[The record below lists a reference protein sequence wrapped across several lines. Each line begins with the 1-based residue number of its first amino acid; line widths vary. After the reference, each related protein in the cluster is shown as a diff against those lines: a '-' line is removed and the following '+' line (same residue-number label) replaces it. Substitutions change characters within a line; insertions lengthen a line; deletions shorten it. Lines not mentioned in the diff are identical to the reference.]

1 MIENWTR
8 ERVTQRVLTATLL
21 VILFILCFRVVQFFI
36 VPALWAAILA
46 YVTFPVY
53 NFFHQKVK
61 LSPNISAGI
70 MTVSISLML
79 GIPVVLGLFV
89 LQQEAVSLYSN
100 LLYRIKVGYVDLPEE
115 IKNLPVIG
123 QQVRDILWEINKDPE
138 ASLSAFRAWLQ
149 SHLYYGK
156 VALDVALS
164 TMAKMGMALMT
175 IFFFYR
181 DGINLMKQIRQ
192 ALRNIIGNRIDDYI
206 DSVGS
211 TTQAVVYGIGL
222 TALAQAIL
230 AGTGYY
236 VAGAPSPILLTLMT
250 FIVALIPFGT
260 PFAWMGVAIWLL
272 TQGHTPE
279 AIGLALWG
287 MLVISWVDNL
297 IRPIVISGA
306 TKIPFI
312 IIFIG
317 VLGGLTAFGF
327 VGLFIGPVVLAI
339 ALAVW
344 REWINQH
351 RNVIFAPYYAKLNQH
366 QWKPADRPMSF
377 EISPDVVSF
386 SKYPFAD
393 SALHGADKVD
403 TISDDDNCSEH
414 ISNKKPHLP
423 ESSET
428 QSGEATEQ
436 KSNPLSDKD

>member
-8 ERVTQRVLTATLL
+8 ERVSQRVLTATLL
-21 VILFILCFRVVQFFI
+21 VILFILCFKVVQFFI
-36 VPALWAAILA
+36 VPALWAAILS
-46 YVTFPVY
+46 YVTFPAY
-53 NFFHQKVK
+53 NFFHQKVR

-70 MTVSISLML
+70 MTVCISLML
-79 GIPVVLGLFV
+79 GVPVVLGLFV
-89 LQQEAVSLYSN
+89 LQQEAVNLYSN

-115 IKNLPVIG
+115 IKNIPVIG
-123 QQVRDILWEINKDPE
+123 QQVKDILWEINKDPE

-181 DGINLMKQIRQ
+181 DGISLIKQIRQ

-211 TTQAVVYGIGL
+211 TTQAVVYGNGL

-230 AGTGYY
+230 AGIGYY
-236 VAGAPSPILLTLMT
+236 FAGAPSPILLTLMT
-250 FIVALIPFGT
+250 FVVALIPFGT
-260 PFAWMGVAIWLL
+260 PFAWMGVSIWLL
-272 TQGHTPE
+272 TQGHTAE

-351 RNVIFAPYYAKLNQH
+351 RNIIFAPCYAQLDEH
-366 QWKPADRPMSF
+366 QWKPADRPMAL
-377 EISPDVVSF
+377 EISPNVVTF

-393 SALHGADKVD
+393 APKDGTDKPDSAQELKSCSVPDSSHNHKE
-403 TISDDDNCSEH
+403 DDNH
-414 ISNKKPHLP
+414 RP
-423 ESSET
+423 
-428 QSGEATEQ
+428 
-436 KSNPLSDKD
+436 DK

>member
-8 ERVTQRVLTATLL
+8 ELVTQRVLTATLL
-21 VILFILCFRVVQFFI
+21 VILSILCFKVVQFFI
-36 VPALWAAILA
+36 VPAIWAAILA
-46 YVTFPVY
+46 YVTFPIY
-53 NFFHQKVK
+53 RFFHHKVK
-61 LSPNISAGI
+61 LSPNISASI
-70 MTVSISLML
+70 MTVCISLLL
-79 GIPVVLGLFV
+79 GVPVVLGLFV
-89 LQQEAVSLYSN
+89 LQQEAVNLYST

-115 IKNLPVIG
+115 IKELPVIG
-123 QQVRDILWEINKDPE
+123 QQIKDLLWQINKDPE
-138 ASLSAFRAWLQ
+138 ASLSAFRTWLQ

-156 VALDVALS
+156 MALDVVLS
-164 TMAKMGMALMT
+164 SLAKLGMALMT

-181 DGINLMKQIRQ
+181 DGISLMKQIRQ

-222 TALAQAIL
+222 TAVAQAVL
-230 AGTGYY
+230 AGVGYFF
-236 VAGAPSPILLTLMT
+236 AGAPSPILLTIMT
-250 FIVALIPFGT
+250 FVVALIPFGT
-260 PFAWMGVAIWLL
+260 PFAWMGVALWLF
-272 TQGHTPE
+272 TKGHVTE
-279 AIGLALWG
+279 AIGLTLWG

-339 ALAVW
+339 GLAVW

-351 RNVIFAPYYAKLNQH
+351 RNIIFAPCYTQLDEH
-366 QWKPADRPMSF
+366 QWKPADRPMAL
-377 EISPDVVSF
+377 EISPDVVTF

-393 SALHGADKVD
+393 APIEGITPEPL
-403 TISDDDNCSEH
+403 NSEG
-414 ISNKKPHLP
+414 SSKK
-423 ESSET
+423 
-428 QSGEATEQ
+428 
-436 KSNPLSDKD
+436 DKDREKKDKD

>member
-1 MIENWTR
+1 
-8 ERVTQRVLTATLL
+8 
-21 VILFILCFRVVQFFI
+21 
-36 VPALWAAILA
+36 
-46 YVTFPVY
+46 
-53 NFFHQKVK
+53 
-61 LSPNISAGI
+61 
-70 MTVSISLML
+70 
-79 GIPVVLGLFV
+79 
-89 LQQEAVSLYSN
+89 
-100 LLYRIKVGYVDLPEE
+100 
-115 IKNLPVIG
+115 
-123 QQVRDILWEINKDPE
+123 
-138 ASLSAFRAWLQ
+138 
-149 SHLYYGK
+149 
-156 VALDVALS
+156 
-164 TMAKMGMALMT
+164 MAKMGMALMT

-181 DGINLMKQIRQ
+181 DGISLIKQIRQ

-230 AGTGYY
+230 AGIGYY
-236 VAGAPSPILLTLMT
+236 FAGAPSPILLTLMT
-250 FIVALIPFGT
+250 FVVALIPFGT
-260 PFAWMGVAIWLL
+260 PFAWMGVSIWLL
-272 TQGHTPE
+272 TQGHTAE

-351 RNVIFAPYYAKLNQH
+351 RNIIFAPCYAQLDEH
-366 QWKPADRPMSF
+366 QWKPADRPMAL
-377 EISPDVVSF
+377 EISPNVVTF

-393 SALHGADKVD
+393 APKDGTDKSDSAQELKSCSVPDSSHNHKE
-403 TISDDDNCSEH
+403 DDNH
-414 ISNKKPHLP
+414 RP
-423 ESSET
+423 
-428 QSGEATEQ
+428 
-436 KSNPLSDKD
+436 DK

>member
-21 VILFILCFRVVQFFI
+21 VILFILCFKVVQFFI
-36 VPALWAAILA
+36 VPALWAAILS
-46 YVTFPVY
+46 YVTFPAY
-53 NFFHQKVK
+53 NFFHQKVR

-70 MTVSISLML
+70 MTVCISLML
-79 GIPVVLGLFV
+79 GVPVVLGLFV
-89 LQQEAVSLYSN
+89 LQQEAVNLYSN

-115 IKNLPVIG
+115 IKNIPVIG
-123 QQVRDILWEINKDPE
+123 QQVKDILWEINKDPE

-181 DGINLMKQIRQ
+181 DGISLIKQIRQ

-230 AGTGYY
+230 AGIGYY
-236 VAGAPSPILLTLMT
+236 FAGAPSPILLTLMT
-250 FIVALIPFGT
+250 FVVALIPFGT
-260 PFAWMGVAIWLL
+260 PFAWMGVSIWLL
-272 TQGHTPE
+272 TQGHTAE

-351 RNVIFAPYYAKLNQH
+351 RNIIFAPCYAQLDEH
-366 QWKPADRPMSF
+366 QWKPADRPMAL
-377 EISPDVVSF
+377 EISPNVVTF

-393 SALHGADKVD
+393 APKDGTDKLDSAQELKSCSVPDSSHNHKE
-403 TISDDDNCSEH
+403 DDNH
-414 ISNKKPHLP
+414 RP
-423 ESSET
+423 
-428 QSGEATEQ
+428 
-436 KSNPLSDKD
+436 DK